1 MFRPDGKPLYENGM
15 AVAAHRPVDGRKQ
28 RLKTPRLLILEF
40 ILQELPTHLGTPG
53 TQLRMSL
60 APNYQ
65 AAGYQIQHEIIIF
78 EICDGEALAEHA
90 GKVDQLADQL
100 RGE

>member
-1 MFRPDGKPLYENGM
+1 M
-15 AVAAHRPVDGRKQ
+15 AVAAHRPVNGRKQ
-28 RLKTPRLLILEF
+28 RVKTPRLIILEF

-65 AAGYQIQHEIIIF
+65 AAKHQIRHKIIIF
-78 EICDGEALAEHA
+78 EICDKEALAEHA
-90 GKVDQLADQL
+90 EKVDQLAGQL
-100 RGE
+100 LGEYVLLR